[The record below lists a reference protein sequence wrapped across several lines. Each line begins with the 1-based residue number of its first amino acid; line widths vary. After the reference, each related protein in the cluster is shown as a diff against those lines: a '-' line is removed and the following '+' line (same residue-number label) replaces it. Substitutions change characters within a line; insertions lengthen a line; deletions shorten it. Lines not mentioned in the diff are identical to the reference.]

1 MSNWPADYVGRRRG
15 ANTSPLGHTEKV
27 TKKKYKPKKRV
38 TSSVGKN
45 LHRHKG
51 GRGGNKYAWRDSD
64 LESNKGDGGE
74 TESEAGS
81 NQTVEVPDSSIP
93 ASQESQE
100 SGRET
105 EVETQGSAR
114 ETTDGE
120 A

>member
-1 MSNWPADYVGRRRG
+1 MTVRSEYKPTWTYRKSD
-15 ANTSPLGHTEKV
+15 E
-27 TKKKYKPKKRV
+27 KKYKPKKRV

-64 LESNKGDGGE
+64 LESNQGNEGE
-74 TESEAGS
+74 TESDAGS
-81 NQTVEVPDSSIP
+81 NKTVEVPDSSIP

-105 EVETQGSAR
+105 EVDTQGSAG
-114 ETTDGE
+114 EPTDGE